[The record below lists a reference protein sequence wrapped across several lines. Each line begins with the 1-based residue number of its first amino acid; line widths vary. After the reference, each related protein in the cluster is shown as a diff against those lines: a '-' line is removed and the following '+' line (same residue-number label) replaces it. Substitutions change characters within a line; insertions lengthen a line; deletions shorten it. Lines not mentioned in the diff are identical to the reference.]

1 VDSQHFLGLQTG
13 KPTATSSSGRRARYS
28 SPQDV
33 HIAADHEFRNMD
45 SDEDDEEELEA
56 TFPQTSLPPTQPVA
70 TPKRRLSASSSSSL
84 GRSASDS
91 SLNSTSS
98 TPRPRSDKGGKMPR
112 PTGLT
117 DERRREAAQAM
128 HQEAWER
135 TGGVCIIQPTLH
147 FFL

>member
-13 KPTATSSSGRRARYS
+13 KPTASSSSGRRARHS

-33 HIAADHEFRNMD
+33 QIAEDNEFRSMNSSD
-45 SDEDDEEELEA
+45 DEDDLEA

-70 TPKRRLSASSSSSL
+70 TTKRRLSASSSSSL
-84 GRSASDS
+84 NRSASDS

-117 DERRREAAQAM
+117 DERRREALQSM
-128 HQEAWER
+128 HQLAAWE
-135 TGGVCIIQPTLH
+135 GVCIIQPTLH